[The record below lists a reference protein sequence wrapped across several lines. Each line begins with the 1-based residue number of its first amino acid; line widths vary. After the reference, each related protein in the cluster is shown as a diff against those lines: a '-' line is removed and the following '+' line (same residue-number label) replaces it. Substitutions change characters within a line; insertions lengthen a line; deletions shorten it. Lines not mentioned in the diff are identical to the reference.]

1 MTDLTG
7 NVAVVTGATRMRG
20 LGKAVAEKL
29 IARGATVVVTGLER
43 EMEGAAEVVAA
54 LQAQGGNASAVV
66 ADVTKSEQVE
76 TAIAEI
82 TARHGGVDILVNN
95 AGVGFG
101 SPVFAE
107 NDTRSWDLN
116 YAVNVKGAMSMCQA
130 VLPVMEERG
139 GGAIV
144 NVASLAGLGAIA
156 GMPYPYTATKFA
168 LIGVTKQLAL
178 EVASKHVR
186 VNVVAPGAIA
196 TDMLAE
202 AYEAIAEAEGVTV
215 EEAAELENA
224 TIPLGR
230 PADPGEVA
238 EAIAWLAS
246 PAAAYVTGVALPVAG
261 GMAPGL

>member
-1 MTDLTG
+1 MTELEG
-7 NVAVVTGATRMRG
+7 KVAVVTGATSMRG
-20 LGKAVAEKL
+20 LGKAVAERLVK
-29 IARGATVVVTGLER
+29 RGATVVVTGLES
-43 EMEGAAEVVAA
+43 EMAGAGDVVAA
-54 LQAQGGNASAVV
+54 LQDQGGVISAVA
-66 ADVTKSEQVE
+66 ADVTNPEQIDA
-76 TAIAEI
+76 AIAEI
-82 TARHGGVDILVNN
+82 KSRHGGIDILINN

-107 NDTRSWDLN
+107 NDAKAWDLN
-116 YAVNVKGAMSMCQA
+116 YAVNVKGAMAMCRA
-130 VLPVMEERG
+130 VLPVMETRG

-144 NVASLAGLGAIA
+144 NVASLAGLGAMA

-178 EVASKHVR
+178 ECAANGVR

-196 TDMLAE
+196 TDMLAQ

-215 EEAAELENA
+215 EEAADLENA

-230 PADPGEVA
+230 PAEPDEVA

-261 GMAPGL
+261 GMAAGL